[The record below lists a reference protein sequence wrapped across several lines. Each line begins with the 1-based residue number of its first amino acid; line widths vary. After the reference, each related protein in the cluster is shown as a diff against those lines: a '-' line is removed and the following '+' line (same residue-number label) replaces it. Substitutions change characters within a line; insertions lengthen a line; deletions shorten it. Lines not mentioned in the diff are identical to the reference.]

1 MHSPKV
7 RTAYL
12 ANHILH
18 IHFNQAF
25 RAERTSWRA
34 VIHLNVVQSIHA
46 ILDLVSKAHAASSGT
61 SSSSS
66 ISSGHTSTSSSA
78 ASSPTG
84 TTPGEYPPLT
94 PELLKLKMRL
104 TPLIQVEAAL
114 IRRLLPPDQVEG
126 LARSN
131 LTAPPFH
138 QGISVNSGAGWES
151 AFDRLLRNSS
161 GRDSCESVDL
171 LTLADPYDPGMILHA
186 CSEDM
191 IKLWADPTVRKLME
205 IENMRPEEMAG
216 LCVMLV
222 SRPLVAHR
230 FCRQFLG
237 CTGPSNVT

>member
-1 MHSPKV
+1 M
-7 RTAYL
+7 
-12 ANHILH
+12 LH
-18 IHFNQAF
+18 IHFDPDQAF
-25 RAERTSWRA
+25 RAERASWCA
-34 VIHLNVVQSIHA
+34 VIQLNAVQSIHA
-46 ILDLVSKAHAASSGT
+46 ILDLVSKAHAASSGA
-61 SSSSS
+61 SPP
-66 ISSGHTSTSSSA
+66 ISSGHAAMSPSAA
-78 ASSPTG
+78 ASSTG
-84 TTPGEYPPLT
+84 TIPGKYPPLT

-114 IRRLLPPDQVEG
+114 TRKLLPPDQVEG
-126 LARSN
+126 LTHSN
-131 LTAPPFH
+131 LTAPSFH

-151 AFDRLLRNSS
+151 AFDHLLRNSS
-161 GRDSCESVDL
+161 GRDSCDSMDL
-171 LTLADPYDPGMILHA
+171 LNLSDPYDPSMILHA

-191 IKLWADPTVRKLME
+191 IKLWADPTVRKLMK